1 MYTITLENGMRFYL
15 RPLKKEEIEEASFL
29 SDECVGKNLYP
40 KEEIA
45 ATLNDQEKFFYLLKN
60 EKDETIGYIYYF
72 LTNEEEIAKYS
83 KLDINVFREVY
94 SNFDKKVGKIQS
106 VGIKR
111 EYRGNELAVEMMQ
124 FILKEMKKANI
135 DITFIVCWK
144 PGGILPLGKTLAKCQ
159 FDYLTE
165 AKKIW
170 YDDMELICPHCKG
183 RCSCDAE
190 IYYKLL

>member
-40 KEEIA
+40 AEEIA

-83 KLDINVFREVY
+83 KLDINVFRKVY
-94 SNFDKKVGKIQS
+94 SDFNKKVGKIQS
-106 VGIKR
+106 VGIKK
-111 EYRGNELAVEMMQ
+111 EYRGNELAVEMMR
-124 FILKEMKKANI
+124 FILKEMKTLGI
-135 DITFIVCWK
+135 DITFIVCWR
-144 PGGILPLGKTLAKCQ
+144 PGGFLPLGKTLAKCE
-159 FDYLTE
+159 FSYLTE
-165 AKKIW
+165 TKKIW

>member
-40 KEEIA
+40 TEEIA

-83 KLDINVFREVY
+83 KLDINVFRKVY
-94 SNFDKKVGKIQS
+94 SDFNKKVGKIQS
-106 VGIKR
+106 VGIKK
-111 EYRGNELAVEMMQ
+111 EYRGNELAVEMMR
-124 FILKEMKKANI
+124 FILKEMKNLGI

-144 PGGILPLGKTLAKCQ
+144 PGGFLPLGKTLAKCQ
-159 FDYLTE
+159 FNYLTE

>member
-40 KEEIA
+40 TEEIA

-83 KLDINVFREVY
+83 KLDINVFRELY
-94 SNFDKKVGKIQS
+94 SNSDKKVGKIQS

-124 FILKEMKKANI
+124 FILKEMKKADI

-144 PGGILPLGKTLAKCQ
+144 LGGILPLGKTLAKCQ
-159 FDYLTE
+159 FNYLTE

-170 YDDMELICPHCKG
+170 YDDKELICPHCKG
-183 RCSCDAE
+183 RCRCDAE

>member
-15 RPLKKEEIEEASFL
+15 RPLKKEEVGEASFL

-40 KEEIA
+40 TEEIA

-83 KLDINVFREVY
+83 QLDINVFRKVY
-94 SNFDKKVGKIQS
+94 PDFNKKVGKIQS
-106 VGIKR
+106 VGIKK
-111 EYRGNELAVEMMQ
+111 EYRGNELAVEMMR
-124 FILKEMKKANI
+124 FILKEMKKLGI

-144 PGGILPLGKTLAKCQ
+144 PGGFLPLGKTLAKCQ
-159 FDYLTE
+159 FNYLTE

>member
-40 KEEIA
+40 TEEIA

-83 KLDINVFREVY
+83 KLDINVFRKVY
-94 SNFDKKVGKIQS
+94 SDFNKKVGKIQS
-106 VGIKR
+106 VGIKK
-111 EYRGNELAVEMMQ
+111 EYRGNELAVEMMR
-124 FILKEMKKANI
+124 FILKEMKKLGI

-144 PGGILPLGKTLAKCQ
+144 PGGFLPLGKTLAKCQ
-159 FDYLTE
+159 FNYLTE

>member
-40 KEEIA
+40 TEEIA

-72 LTNEEEIAKYS
+72 LTNEEAIAKYS

-94 SNFDKKVGKIQS
+94 SDSNKKVGKIQS
-106 VGIKR
+106 VGIKK
-111 EYRGNELAVEMMQ
+111 EYRGNELAVEMMR
-124 FILKEMKKANI
+124 FILKEMKTLGI
-135 DITFIVCWK
+135 DITFIVCWR
-144 PGGILPLGKTLAKCQ
+144 PGGFLPLGKTLAKCE
-159 FDYLTE
+159 FSYLTE

-170 YDDMELICPHCKG
+170 YDDTELICPHCKG

>member
-40 KEEIA
+40 TEEIA

-83 KLDINVFREVY
+83 KLDINVFRKVY
-94 SNFDKKVGKIQS
+94 SDFNKKVGKIQS

-111 EYRGNELAVEMMQ
+111 EYRGNELAVEMMR
-124 FILKEMKKANI
+124 FILKEMKKLGI
-135 DITFIVCWK
+135 DITFIVCWN
-144 PGGILPLGKTLAKCQ
+144 PGGILPLGKTLAKCE
-159 FDYLTE
+159 FSYLTE

-170 YDDMELICPHCKG
+170 YDDIELICPHCKG

>member
-40 KEEIA
+40 TEEIA

-83 KLDINVFREVY
+83 KLDINVFRKVY
-94 SNFDKKVGKIQS
+94 SDSNKKVGKIQS
-106 VGIKR
+106 VGIKK
-111 EYRGNELAVEMMQ
+111 EYRGNELAVEMMR
-124 FILKEMKKANI
+124 FILKEMKKLGI

-144 PGGILPLGKTLAKCQ
+144 PGGFLPLGKTLAKCQ
-159 FDYLTE
+159 FNYLTE

-170 YDDMELICPHCKG
+170 YDDIELICPHCKG

>member
-40 KEEIA
+40 TEEIA

-72 LTNEEEIAKYS
+72 LTNEEAIAKYS

-94 SNFDKKVGKIQS
+94 SDSNKKVGKIQS
-106 VGIKR
+106 VGIKK
-111 EYRGNELAVEMMQ
+111 EYRGNELAVEMMR
-124 FILKEMKKANI
+124 FILKEMKNLGI

-144 PGGILPLGKTLAKCQ
+144 PGGFLPLGKTLAKCQ
-159 FDYLTE
+159 FNYLTE

>member
-1 MYTITLENGMRFYL
+1 M
-15 RPLKKEEIEEASFL
+15 
-29 SDECVGKNLYP
+29 
-40 KEEIA
+40 
-45 ATLNDQEKFFYLLKN
+45 
-60 EKDETIGYIYYF
+60 
-72 LTNEEEIAKYS
+72 
-83 KLDINVFREVY
+83 
-94 SNFDKKVGKIQS
+94 GKIQS

-124 FILKEMKKANI
+124 FILKEMKKADI

-144 PGGILPLGKTLAKCQ
+144 PGGIVPLGKTLAKCQ

-183 RCSCDAE
+183 RCRCRCGNLLQ
-190 IYYKLL
+190 ITLGGMRMKIKLLPKFIISLGIVGLILTIATSLFSYATFEILP

>member
-1 MYTITLENGMRFYL
+1 M
-15 RPLKKEEIEEASFL
+15 

-45 ATLNDQEKFFYLLKN
+45 ETLNDQEKFFYLLKN

-72 LTNEEEIAKYS
+72 LTNEEEMAKYS

-94 SNFDKKVGKIQS
+94 SNSDKKVGKIQS

-124 FILKEMKKANI
+124 FILKEMKKADI

-144 PGGILPLGKTLAKCQ
+144 PGGILPLGKTLEKCQ
-159 FDYLTE
+159 FNYLTE

-170 YDDMELICPHCKG
+170 YDDKELICPHCKG
-183 RCSCDAE
+183 RCRCDAE

>member
-15 RPLKKEEIEEASFL
+15 RPLKKEEVGEASFL

-40 KEEIA
+40 TEEIA

-83 KLDINVFREVY
+83 KLDINVFRKVY
-94 SNFDKKVGKIQS
+94 SDFNKKVGKIQS
-106 VGIKR
+106 VGIKK

-124 FILKEMKKANI
+124 FILKEMKKLGI
-135 DITFIVCWK
+135 DITFIVCWR
-144 PGGILPLGKTLAKCQ
+144 PGGFLPLGKTLAKCE
-159 FDYLTE
+159 FSYLTE

-170 YDDMELICPHCKG
+170 YDDIELICPHCKG

>member
-40 KEEIA
+40 TEEIA

-83 KLDINVFREVY
+83 KLDINVFRELY
-94 SNFDKKVGKIQS
+94 SNSDKKVGKIQS

-124 FILKEMKKANI
+124 FILKEMKKLGI
-135 DITFIVCWK
+135 DITFIVCWR
-144 PGGILPLGKTLAKCQ
+144 PGGFLPLGKTLAKCQ
-159 FDYLTE
+159 FNYLTE

-170 YDDMELICPHCKG
+170 YDDIELICPHCKG